1 MTLEYLEITEDMK
14 KLKKQHRKQVAAV
27 PPAPPFSKMLMNRQ
41 HLKILFEQNSRLVTI
56 YQKFEVNTLKD
67 LRQKLYQQPSA
78 SHVSFMV
85 VPKAGHGGLDY
96 IADFGLSVLSPY
108 TDVVLESWQAEP

>member
-14 KLKKQHRKQVAAV
+14 KLKKQHRKQVAAA

-67 LRQKLYQQPSA
+67 LRQKLYQQTSEIYKCL
-78 SHVSFMV
+78 VINNN
-85 VPKAGHGGLDY
+85 LLTRERD
-96 IADFGLSVLSPY
+96 
-108 TDVVLESWQAEP
+108 

>member
-67 LRQKLYQQPSA
+67 LRQKLYQLPDHQVA
-78 SHVSFMV
+78 S
-85 VPKAGHGGLDY
+85 KEYLGNLLKLWK
-96 IADFGLSVLSPY
+96 I
-108 TDVVLESWQAEP
+108 